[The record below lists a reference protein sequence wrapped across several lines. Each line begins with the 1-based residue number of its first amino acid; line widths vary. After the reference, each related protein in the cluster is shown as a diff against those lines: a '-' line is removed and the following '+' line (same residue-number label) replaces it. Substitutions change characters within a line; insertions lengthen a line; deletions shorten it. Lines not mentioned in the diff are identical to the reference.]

1 MILILTV
8 YFRFFRKLLAAAD
21 KYNIVDL
28 KDACEKSLCSS
39 MTVET
44 VSSLLLFAQDR
55 RVAELKAK
63 AIEFISRNIQAVT
76 DSEGWQALVSVPA
89 LMTEVVRAMGP
100 RS

>member
-1 MILILTV
+1 
-8 YFRFFRKLLAAAD
+8 
-21 KYNIVDL
+21 
-28 KDACEKSLCSS
+28 
-39 MTVET
+39 
-44 VSSLLLFAQDR
+44 
-55 RVAELKAK
+55 VAELKAK